1 MKKWK
6 KILISLITVFVL
18 AILPAE
24 SAILPGTVCVT
35 EAAPRI
41 SSSKLTMIKGQSRT
55 LKITGLKKG
64 QKITWKSSN
73 SKIVAVNK
81 AGKLQA
87 KAKGSATITGTVSKR
102 KYTCKVTVHAP
113 KLNKT
118 AVTLKVG
125 QTYQLKLNG
134 TNQKIT
140 WKSSNSKIVTVN
152 KAGKLFAKSA
162 GNATITAQINGIRFV
177 CKVKIQKKAA
187 PAKPAPTAAPAKPAP
202 TAAPAKPT
210 PTAAPAKPTPTAAP
224 KPGIK
229 LKNHILSK
237 GKKASD
243 GSVKIELNTHDES
256 KKIDMDLGG
265 LGSSSSSM
273 QVSVDEYRSITYI
286 PKNNSFKFYF
296 RFSSHDDLKS
306 DITLTFPMNSTAA
319 SLNFYFYMSILPDDE
334 SGTLIATM
342 SSSAPLSAIRNESS
356 NLSFHFQKLTNPYE
370 VLTQKDASELANDT
384 LDMAV
389 PYWTDLLKGSGI
401 TLRSLGFSTTK

>member
-18 AILPAE
+18 AMLPAE

-64 QKITWKSSN
+64 QKISWKSSN

-118 AVTLKVG
+118 SITLKVG
-125 QTYQLKLNG
+125 QTYQLKLSG

-152 KAGKLFAKSA
+152 KTGKLFAKSA
-162 GNATITAQINGIRFV
+162 GNATITAQVNGIRFV

-210 PTAAPAKPTPTAAP
+210 PTVAP

-256 KKIDMDLGG
+256 KKIDTDLVG
-265 LGSSSSSM
+265 LGSSPSSM

-356 NLSFHFQKLTNPYE
+356 NLSFHFQKLTDPYE
-370 VLTQKDASELANDT
+370 ILTQKDASELANDT

-389 PYWTDLLKGSGI
+389 PYWADLLKGSSI

>member
-1 MKKWK
+1 MKKCK
-6 KILISLITVFVL
+6 KILISLMTVFVL
-18 AILPAE
+18 ALLPAE
-24 SAILPGTVCVT
+24 STILPGTVCVT

-41 SSSKLTMIKGQSRT
+41 NSSQLTMIKGQSRT

-73 SKIVAVNK
+73 SKIVTVNK
-81 AGKLQA
+81 AGRLQA
-87 KAKGSATITGTVSKR
+87 KAKGSATITGTVSKK
-102 KYTCKVTVHAP
+102 KYTCKVTVQAP

-118 AVTLKVG
+118 SITLKVG
-125 QTYQLKLNG
+125 QTYQLKLSG

-140 WKSSNSKIVTVN
+140 WKSSNSKIVAVN
-152 KAGKLFAKSA
+152 KAGRLQAKSA
-162 GNATITAQINGIRFV
+162 GNATVTAQVNGIRFV

-187 PAKPAPTAAPAKPAP
+187 PAKPTPT
-202 TAAPAKPT
+202 TAPAKPT
-210 PTAAPAKPTPTAAP
+210 PTTAPAKPTPTTAP

-356 NLSFHFQKLTNPYE
+356 NLSFHFQKLTDPYE
-370 VLTQKDASELANDT
+370 ILTQKDASELANDT

>member
-18 AILPAE
+18 TMLPAE

-102 KYTCKVTVHAP
+102 KYTCKVTVQAP

-118 AVTLKVG
+118 SVTLKTG
-125 QTYQLKLNG
+125 QTYQLKLSG

-152 KAGKLFAKSA
+152 KTGKLFAKSA
-162 GNATITAQINGIRFV
+162 GNATITAQVNGIRFV

-210 PTAAPAKPTPTAAP
+210 PTVAP

-306 DITLTFPMNSTAA
+306 DITLTFPMNSTAT
-319 SLNFYFYMSILPDDE
+319 SLNFYFYISILPDDE

-356 NLSFHFQKLTNPYE
+356 NLSFHFQKLTDPYE
-370 VLTQKDASELANDT
+370 ILTQKDASELANDT

>member
-18 AILPAE
+18 AMLPAE

-102 KYTCKVTVHAP
+102 KYTCKVTVQAP

-118 AVTLKVG
+118 SVTLKVG
-125 QTYQLKLNG
+125 QTYQLKLSG

-152 KAGKLFAKSA
+152 KAGKLIAKSA
-162 GNATITAQINGIRFV
+162 GNATVTAQVNGIRFV

-210 PTAAPAKPTPTAAP
+210 PTTAP

-237 GKKASD
+237 GKKDSD
-243 GSVKIELNTHDES
+243 GRVKIELNTHDES

-286 PKNNSFKFYF
+286 PKTNSFKFYF

-342 SSSAPLSAIRNESS
+342 SSSAPLSAIKNESS
-356 NLSFHFQKLTNPYE
+356 NLSFHFQKLTDPYE
-370 VLTQKDASELANDT
+370 VLTQKDASEIANDT
-384 LDMAV
+384 LDMAI
-389 PYWTDLLKGSGI
+389 PYWADLLKGSGI

>member
-18 AILPAE
+18 AMLPAE

-64 QKITWKSSN
+64 QKISWKSSN

-102 KYTCKVTVHAP
+102 KYTCKVTVQAP

-125 QTYQLKLNG
+125 QTYQLKLSG

-152 KAGKLFAKSA
+152 KAGRLSARSA
-162 GNATITAQINGIRFV
+162 GNATITAQVNGIRFV

-210 PTAAPAKPTPTAAP
+210 PTVAP

-356 NLSFHFQKLTNPYE
+356 NLSFHFQKLTDPYE
-370 VLTQKDASELANDT
+370 ILTQKDASELANDT

-389 PYWTDLLKGSGI
+389 PYWADLLKGSSI

>member
-1 MKKWK
+1 M
-6 KILISLITVFVL
+6 TVFVL
-18 AILPAE
+18 AMLPAE

-73 SKIVAVNK
+73 SKIIAVNK

-102 KYTCKVTVHAP
+102 KYTCKVTVQAP

-118 AVTLKVG
+118 SVTLKVG
-125 QTYQLKLNG
+125 QTYQLKLSG

-152 KAGKLFAKSA
+152 KAGKLSARSA
-162 GNATITAQINGIRFV
+162 GNATVTAQVNGIRFV
-177 CKVKIQKKAA
+177 CKVKIQKKAV

-210 PTAAPAKPTPTAAP
+210 PTTAP

-237 GKKASD
+237 GKKDSD

-286 PKNNSFKFYF
+286 PKTNSFKFYF

-356 NLSFHFQKLTNPYE
+356 NLSFHFQKLTDPYE
-370 VLTQKDASELANDT
+370 ILTQKDASEIANDT
-384 LDMAV
+384 LDMAI
-389 PYWTDLLKGSGI
+389 PYWADLLKGSGI
-401 TLRSLGFSTTK
+401 TLRSLGFSTTR

>member
-18 AILPAE
+18 TMLPAE

-55 LKITGLKKG
+55 LKITGLKKR

-118 AVTLKVG
+118 AVTLKVD
-125 QTYQLKLNG
+125 QTYQLKLSG

-152 KAGKLFAKSA
+152 KTGKLFAKSA
-162 GNATITAQINGIRFV
+162 GNATITAQVNGIRFV

-187 PAKPAPTAAPAKPAP
+187 PAKPAPTAAPAKPA
-202 TAAPAKPT
+202 

-265 LGSSSSSM
+265 LGSSSSM

-356 NLSFHFQKLTNPYE
+356 NLSFHFQKLTDPYE

-389 PYWTDLLKGSGI
+389 PYWADLLKGSGI

>member
-6 KILISLITVFVL
+6 KILISLMTVFVL

-24 SAILPGTVCVT
+24 STILPGTVCVT

-102 KYTCKVTVHAP
+102 KYTCKVTVQAP

-118 AVTLKVG
+118 SVTLKTG
-125 QTYQLKLNG
+125 QTYQLKLSG

-152 KAGKLFAKSA
+152 KTGKLFAKSA
-162 GNATITAQINGIRFV
+162 GNATITAQVNGIRFV

-187 PAKPAPTAAPAKPAP
+187 PAKPAPT
-202 TAAPAKPT
+202 TAPAKPT
-210 PTAAPAKPTPTAAP
+210 PTAAPAKPTPTVAP

-229 LKNHILSK
+229 LKSHILSK

-356 NLSFHFQKLTNPYE
+356 NLSFHFQKLTDPYE
-370 VLTQKDASELANDT
+370 ILTQKDASELANDT

>member
-6 KILISLITVFVL
+6 KILISLMTFFVL
-18 AILPAE
+18 ALLPAE

-102 KYTCKVTVHAP
+102 KYTCKVTVQAP

-118 AVTLKVG
+118 SITLKVS
-125 QTYQLKLNG
+125 QTYQLKLSG

-152 KAGKLFAKSA
+152 KAGKLQAKSA
-162 GNATITAQINGIRFV
+162 GNATVTAQVNGIRFV

-187 PAKPAPTAAPAKPAP
+187 PAKPAPT
-202 TAAPAKPT
+202 TAPAKPT
-210 PTAAPAKPTPTAAP
+210 PTAAPAKPTPTTAP

-265 LGSSSSSM
+265 LGSSSSM

-356 NLSFHFQKLTNPYE
+356 NLSFHFQKLTDPYE

-389 PYWTDLLKGSGI
+389 PYWADLLKGSGI

>member
-6 KILISLITVFVL
+6 KILISLMTVFVL
-18 AILPAE
+18 ALLPAE
-24 SAILPGTVCVT
+24 STILPGTVCVT

-41 SSSKLTMIKGQSRT
+41 NSSKLTMIKGQSRT

-73 SKIVAVNK
+73 SKIVTVNK
-81 AGKLQA
+81 AGRLQA
-87 KAKGSATITGTVSKR
+87 KAKGSATITGTVSKK
-102 KYTCKVTVHAP
+102 KYTCKVTVQAP

-118 AVTLKVG
+118 SITLKVG
-125 QTYQLKLNG
+125 QTYQLKLSG

-140 WKSSNSKIVTVN
+140 WKSSNSKIVAVN
-152 KAGKLFAKSA
+152 KAGRLQAKSA
-162 GNATITAQINGIRFV
+162 GNATVTAQVNGIRFV

-187 PAKPAPTAAPAKPAP
+187 PAKPTPT
-202 TAAPAKPT
+202 TAPAKPT
-210 PTAAPAKPTPTAAP
+210 PTTAPAKPTPTTAP

-265 LGSSSSSM
+265 LGSSSSM

-286 PKNNSFKFYF
+286 PKTNSFKFYF

-356 NLSFHFQKLTNPYE
+356 NLSFHFQKLTDPYE
-370 VLTQKDASELANDT
+370 ILTQKDASELANDT
-384 LDMAV
+384 LDMAI
-389 PYWTDLLKGSGI
+389 PYWADLLKGSGI

>member
-55 LKITGLKKG
+55 LKITGLKKR

-102 KYTCKVTVHAP
+102 KYTCKVTVQAP

-118 AVTLKVG
+118 SVTLKTG
-125 QTYQLKLNG
+125 QTYQLKLSG

-152 KAGKLFAKSA
+152 KTGKLFAKSA
-162 GNATITAQINGIRFV
+162 GNATITAQVNGIRFV

-187 PAKPAPTAAPAKPAP
+187 PAKPAPTAAPAKPA
-202 TAAPAKPT
+202 

-356 NLSFHFQKLTNPYE
+356 NLSFHFQKLTDPYE

-389 PYWTDLLKGSGI
+389 PYWADLLKGSGI

>member
-1 MKKWK
+1 M
-6 KILISLITVFVL
+6 TVFVL
-18 AILPAE
+18 AMLPAE

-41 SSSKLTMIKGQSRT
+41 SSSQLTMIKGQSRT

-102 KYTCKVTVHAP
+102 KYTCKVTVQAP

-125 QTYQLKLNG
+125 QTYQLKLSG

-152 KAGKLFAKSA
+152 KAGKLSARSA
-162 GNATITAQINGIRFV
+162 GNATVTAQVNGIRFV

-187 PAKPAPTAAPAKPAP
+187 PAKPAPTTAPAKPAP
-202 TAAPAKPT
+202 TAAPAKPA
-210 PTAAPAKPTPTAAP
+210 PTTAP

-237 GKKASD
+237 GKKDSD

-286 PKNNSFKFYF
+286 PKTNSFKFYF
-296 RFSSHDDLKS
+296 RFSSHDTLKS

-356 NLSFHFQKLTNPYE
+356 NLSFHFQKLTDPYE
-370 VLTQKDASELANDT
+370 VLTQKDASEIANDT
-384 LDMAV
+384 LDMAI
-389 PYWTDLLKGSGI
+389 PYWTDLLNGSGI

>member
-1 MKKWK
+1 MWLCQSILFQHQLQKENGDHTFRLSGTEYITSSLLYNKVTGTNASALLRNFTYNQSIK
-6 KILISLITVFVL
+6 RTIIFFRRRDRYEKMEKILISLITVFVL

-35 EAAPRI
+35 EAVPRI

-73 SKIVAVNK
+73 SKIV
-81 AGKLQA
+81 
-87 KAKGSATITGTVSKR
+87 
-102 KYTCKVTVHAP
+102 
-113 KLNKT
+113 
-118 AVTLKVG
+118 
-125 QTYQLKLNG
+125 
-134 TNQKIT
+134 
-140 WKSSNSKIVTVN
+140 TVN
-152 KAGKLFAKSA
+152 KTGKLFAKSA
-162 GNATITAQINGIRFV
+162 GNATITAQVNGIRFV

-187 PAKPAPTAAPAKPAP
+187 PAKPAPTAAPAKP
-202 TAAPAKPT
+202 T
-210 PTAAPAKPTPTAAP
+210 PTVAP

-229 LKNHILSK
+229 LKNHILCK

-319 SLNFYFYMSILPDDE
+319 SLNFYFYISILPDDE

-356 NLSFHFQKLTNPYE
+356 NLSFHFQKLTDPYE
-370 VLTQKDASELANDT
+370 ILTQKDASELANDT

>member
-1 MKKWK
+1 M
-6 KILISLITVFVL
+6 TVFVL
-18 AILPAE
+18 AMLPAE

-87 KAKGSATITGTVSKR
+87 KAKGSATITGTVSKK
-102 KYTCKVTVHAP
+102 KYTCKVTVQAP

-118 AVTLKVG
+118 SITLKVG
-125 QTYQLKLNG
+125 QTYQLKLSG

-152 KAGKLFAKSA
+152 KAGRLQAKSA
-162 GNATITAQINGIRFV
+162 GNATVTAQVNGIRFV

-187 PAKPAPTAAPAKPAP
+187 PAKPAPT
-202 TAAPAKPT
+202 TAPAKPT
-210 PTAAPAKPTPTAAP
+210 PTAAPAKPTPTTAP

-265 LGSSSSSM
+265 LGSSSSM

-356 NLSFHFQKLTNPYE
+356 NLSFHFQKLTDPYE

-384 LDMAV
+384 LDMAI
-389 PYWTDLLKGSGI
+389 PYWADLLKGSGI

>member
-41 SSSKLTMIKGQSRT
+41 SSSKLTIIKGQSRT

-102 KYTCKVTVHAP
+102 KYTCKVTVQAP

-118 AVTLKVG
+118 SVTLKTG
-125 QTYQLKLNG
+125 QTYQLKLSG

-152 KAGKLFAKSA
+152 KTGKLFAKSA
-162 GNATITAQINGIRFV
+162 GNATITAQVNGIRFV

-210 PTAAPAKPTPTAAP
+210 PTVAP

-319 SLNFYFYMSILPDDE
+319 SLNFYFYISILPDDE

-356 NLSFHFQKLTNPYE
+356 NLSFHFQKLTDPYE
-370 VLTQKDASELANDT
+370 ILTQKDASELANDT

>member
-18 AILPAE
+18 AMLPAE

-125 QTYQLKLNG
+125 QTYQLKLSG

-152 KAGKLFAKSA
+152 KAGKLIAKSA
-162 GNATITAQINGIRFV
+162 GNATVTAQVNGIRFV

-210 PTAAPAKPTPTAAP
+210 PTTAP

-256 KKIDMDLGG
+256 KKVDMDLGG

-286 PKNNSFKFYF
+286 PKTNSFKFYF
-296 RFSSHDDLKS
+296 RFSSHDNLKS

-356 NLSFHFQKLTNPYE
+356 NLSFHFQKLTDPYE
-370 VLTQKDASELANDT
+370 VLTQKDASEIANDT
-384 LDMAV
+384 LDMAI
-389 PYWTDLLKGSGI
+389 PYWADLLRGSGI

>member
-18 AILPAE
+18 AMLPAE

-73 SKIVAVNK
+73 SKIVTVNK

-102 KYTCKVTVHAP
+102 KYTCKVTVQAP

-125 QTYQLKLNG
+125 QTYQLKLSG

-152 KAGKLFAKSA
+152 KAGKLIAKSA
-162 GNATITAQINGIRFV
+162 GNATVTAQVNGIRFV

-210 PTAAPAKPTPTAAP
+210 PTTAP

-237 GKKASD
+237 GKKDSD

-286 PKNNSFKFYF
+286 PKTNSFKFYF

-356 NLSFHFQKLTNPYE
+356 NLSFHFQKLTDPYE
-370 VLTQKDASELANDT
+370 VLTQKDASEIANDT
-384 LDMAV
+384 LDMAI
-389 PYWTDLLKGSGI
+389 PYWADLLKGSGI

>member
-102 KYTCKVTVHAP
+102 KYTCKVTVQAP

-118 AVTLKVG
+118 SVTLKTG
-125 QTYQLKLNG
+125 QTYQLKLSG

-152 KAGKLFAKSA
+152 KTGKLFAKSA
-162 GNATITAQINGIRFV
+162 GNATITAQVNGIRFV

-210 PTAAPAKPTPTAAP
+210 PTVAPN
-224 KPGIK
+224 PGII
-229 LKNHILSK
+229 LINHILSK

-265 LGSSSSSM
+265 LGSSSSM

-356 NLSFHFQKLTNPYE
+356 NLSFHFQKLTDPYE

-389 PYWTDLLKGSGI
+389 PYWADLLKGSGI

>member
-18 AILPAE
+18 TMLPAE

-118 AVTLKVG
+118 AVTLKVS
-125 QTYQLKLNG
+125 QTYQLKLSG

-162 GNATITAQINGIRFV
+162 GNATITAQVNGIRFV

-187 PAKPAPTAAPAKPAP
+187 QAKPAPTAAPAKPAP

-210 PTAAPAKPTPTAAP
+210 PTVAP

-356 NLSFHFQKLTNPYE
+356 NLSFHFQKLTDPYE
-370 VLTQKDASELANDT
+370 ILTQKDASELANDT

-389 PYWTDLLKGSGI
+389 PYWADLLKGSSI

>member
-18 AILPAE
+18 AMLPAE

-73 SKIVAVNK
+73 SKIV
-81 AGKLQA
+81 
-87 KAKGSATITGTVSKR
+87 
-102 KYTCKVTVHAP
+102 
-113 KLNKT
+113 
-118 AVTLKVG
+118 
-125 QTYQLKLNG
+125 
-134 TNQKIT
+134 
-140 WKSSNSKIVTVN
+140 TVN
-152 KAGKLFAKSA
+152 KTGKLFAKSA
-162 GNATITAQINGIRFV
+162 GNATITAQVNGIRFV

-202 TAAPAKPT
+202 TAT
-210 PTAAPAKPTPTAAP
+210 PAKPTPTAAP

-356 NLSFHFQKLTNPYE
+356 NLSFHFQKLTDPYE

-389 PYWTDLLKGSGI
+389 PYWADLLKGSGI

>member
-18 AILPAE
+18 AMLPAE

-41 SSSKLTMIKGQSRT
+41 SSSKLTMIKGQSIT

-102 KYTCKVTVHAP
+102 KYTCKVTVQAP

-125 QTYQLKLNG
+125 QTYQLKLSG

-152 KAGKLFAKSA
+152 KAGKLIAKSA
-162 GNATITAQINGIRFV
+162 GNATVTAQVNGIRFV

-210 PTAAPAKPTPTAAP
+210 PTTAP

-237 GKKASD
+237 GKKDSD
-243 GSVKIELNTHDES
+243 GRVKIELNTHDES

-286 PKNNSFKFYF
+286 PKTNSFKFYF

-342 SSSAPLSAIRNESS
+342 SSSAPLSAIKNESS
-356 NLSFHFQKLTNPYE
+356 NLSFHFQKLTDPYE
-370 VLTQKDASELANDT
+370 VLTQKDASEIANDT
-384 LDMAV
+384 LDMAI
-389 PYWTDLLKGSGI
+389 PYWADLLKGSGI

>member
-18 AILPAE
+18 AMLPAE

-102 KYTCKVTVHAP
+102 KYTCKVTVQAP

-118 AVTLKVG
+118 SVTLKVG
-125 QTYQLKLNG
+125 QTYQLKLSG

-152 KAGKLFAKSA
+152 KAGKLSARSA
-162 GNATITAQINGIRFV
+162 GNATVTAQVNGIRFV

-210 PTAAPAKPTPTAAP
+210 PTTAP

-237 GKKASD
+237 GKKDSD

-286 PKNNSFKFYF
+286 PKTNSFKFYF

-356 NLSFHFQKLTNPYE
+356 NLSFHFQKLTDPYE
-370 VLTQKDASELANDT
+370 VLTQKDASEIANDT
-384 LDMAV
+384 LDMAI
-389 PYWTDLLKGSGI
+389 PYWTDLLNGSGI

>member
-6 KILISLITVFVL
+6 KILISLMTVFVL
-18 AILPAE
+18 AMLPAE

-102 KYTCKVTVHAP
+102 KYTCKVTVQAP

-125 QTYQLKLNG
+125 QTYQLKLSG

-152 KAGKLFAKSA
+152 KAGKLSARSA
-162 GNATITAQINGIRFV
+162 GNATVTAQVNGIRFV

-210 PTAAPAKPTPTAAP
+210 PTTAP

-256 KKIDMDLGG
+256 KKVDMDLGG

-296 RFSSHDDLKS
+296 RFSSHDNLKS

-356 NLSFHFQKLTNPYE
+356 NLSFHFQKLTDPYE
-370 VLTQKDASELANDT
+370 VLTQKDASEIANDT
-384 LDMAV
+384 LDMAI
-389 PYWTDLLKGSGI
+389 PYWADLLNGSGI

>member
-18 AILPAE
+18 AMLPAE
-24 SAILPGTVCVT
+24 STILPGTVCVT

-73 SKIVAVNK
+73 SKIVTVNK

-102 KYTCKVTVHAP
+102 KYTCKVTVQAP

-118 AVTLKVG
+118 SITLKVG
-125 QTYQLKLNG
+125 QTYQLKLSG

-152 KAGKLFAKSA
+152 KAGRLQAKSA
-162 GNATITAQINGIRFV
+162 GNATVTAQVNGIRFV

-187 PAKPAPTAAPAKPAP
+187 PAKPAPTTAPAKPAP

-210 PTAAPAKPTPTAAP
+210 PTTAP

-356 NLSFHFQKLTNPYE
+356 NLSFHFQKLTDPYG

-389 PYWTDLLKGSGI
+389 PYWADLLKGSGI

>member
-118 AVTLKVG
+118 AVTLKVS
-125 QTYQLKLNG
+125 QTYQLKLSG

-152 KAGKLFAKSA
+152 KAGRLSARSA
-162 GNATITAQINGIRFV
+162 GNATVTAQVNGIRFV

-187 PAKPAPTAAPAKPAP
+187 PAKPAPTAVPAKPAP

-210 PTAAPAKPTPTAAP
+210 PTTAP

-256 KKIDMDLGG
+256 KKVDMDLGG
-265 LGSSSSSM
+265 LGALSSSM

-286 PKNNSFKFYF
+286 PKTNSFKFYF

-356 NLSFHFQKLTNPYE
+356 NLSFHFQKLTDPYE
-370 VLTQKDASELANDT
+370 VLTQKDASEIANDT
-384 LDMAV
+384 LDMAI

-401 TLRSLGFSTTK
+401 TLRFLGFSTTK

>member
-18 AILPAE
+18 AMLPAE

-81 AGKLQA
+81 
-87 KAKGSATITGTVSKR
+87 T
-102 KYTCKVTVHAP
+102 
-113 KLNKT
+113 
-118 AVTLKVG
+118 
-125 QTYQLKLNG
+125 
-134 TNQKIT
+134 
-140 WKSSNSKIVTVN
+140 
-152 KAGKLFAKSA
+152 GKLFAKSA
-162 GNATITAQINGIRFV
+162 GNATITAQVNGIRFV

-210 PTAAPAKPTPTAAP
+210 PTVAP

-356 NLSFHFQKLTNPYE
+356 NLSFHFQKLTDPYE
-370 VLTQKDASELANDT
+370 ILTQKDASELANDT

-389 PYWTDLLKGSGI
+389 PYWADLLKGSGI

>member
-102 KYTCKVTVHAP
+102 KYTCKVTVQAP

-118 AVTLKVG
+118 SITLKVG
-125 QTYQLKLNG
+125 QTYQLKLSG

-140 WKSSNSKIVTVN
+140 WKSSNPKIVTVN
-152 KAGKLFAKSA
+152 KAGKLQAKSA
-162 GNATITAQINGIRFV
+162 GNATITAQVNGIRFV
-177 CKVKIQKKAA
+177 CKVKIQKKAV
-187 PAKPAPTAAPAKPAP
+187 PAKPSPTS
-202 TAAPAKPT
+202 APAKPT
-210 PTAAPAKPTPTAAP
+210 PTTAPAKPTPTAAP

-237 GKKASD
+237 GKKTSD

-265 LGSSSSSM
+265 LGSSSSM

-356 NLSFHFQKLTNPYE
+356 NLSFHFQKLTDPY
-370 VLTQKDASELANDT
+370 
-384 LDMAV
+384 
-389 PYWTDLLKGSGI
+389 
-401 TLRSLGFSTTK
+401 

>member
-6 KILISLITVFVL
+6 KILISLMTVFVL
-18 AILPAE
+18 AMLPAE

-102 KYTCKVTVHAP
+102 KYTCKVTVQAP

-118 AVTLKVG
+118 SVTLKTG
-125 QTYQLKLNG
+125 QTYQLKLSG

-152 KAGKLFAKSA
+152 KTGKLFAKSA
-162 GNATITAQINGIRFV
+162 GNATITAQVNGIRFV

-210 PTAAPAKPTPTAAP
+210 PTVAP

-306 DITLTFPMNSTAA
+306 DITLTFPMNSTAS

-334 SGTLIATM
+334 SDTLIATM

-356 NLSFHFQKLTNPYE
+356 NLSFHFQKLTDPYE
-370 VLTQKDASELANDT
+370 ILTQKDASELANDT

>member
-102 KYTCKVTVHAP
+102 KYTCKVTVQAP

-118 AVTLKVG
+118 SVTLKTG
-125 QTYQLKLNG
+125 QTYQLKLSG

-152 KAGKLFAKSA
+152 KTGKLFAKSA
-162 GNATITAQINGIRFV
+162 GNATITAQVNGIRFV

-210 PTAAPAKPTPTAAP
+210 PTVAP

-356 NLSFHFQKLTNPYE
+356 NLSFHFQKLTDPYE
-370 VLTQKDASELANDT
+370 ILTQKDASELANDT

>member
-18 AILPAE
+18 AILPSE

-73 SKIVAVNK
+73 SKIVTVNK

-102 KYTCKVTVHAP
+102 KYTCKVTVQAP

-118 AVTLKVG
+118 SITLKVG
-125 QTYQLKLNG
+125 QTYQLKLSG

-162 GNATITAQINGIRFV
+162 GNATITAQVNGIRFV

-187 PAKPAPTAAPAKPAP
+187 PAKPAPTAAPAKPA
-202 TAAPAKPT
+202 

-356 NLSFHFQKLTNPYE
+356 NLSFHFQKLTDPYE
-370 VLTQKDASELANDT
+370 ILTQKDASELANDT

>member
-18 AILPAE
+18 ANLPAE

-73 SKIVAVNK
+73 SKIVTVNK

-102 KYTCKVTVHAP
+102 KYTCKVTVQAP

-118 AVTLKVG
+118 SITLKVG
-125 QTYQLKLNG
+125 QTYQLKLSG

-162 GNATITAQINGIRFV
+162 GNATITAQVNGIRFV

-202 TAAPAKPT
+202 TAT
-210 PTAAPAKPTPTAAP
+210 PAKPTPTAAP

-356 NLSFHFQKLTNPYE
+356 NLSFHFQKLTDPYE
-370 VLTQKDASELANDT
+370 ILTQKDASELANDT

-389 PYWTDLLKGSGI
+389 PYWADLLKGSGI

>member
-1 MKKWK
+1 M
-6 KILISLITVFVL
+6 TVFVL

-102 KYTCKVTVHAP
+102 KYTCKVTVQAP

-118 AVTLKVG
+118 SVTLKTG
-125 QTYQLKLNG
+125 QTYQLKLSG

-152 KAGKLFAKSA
+152 KTGKLFAKSA
-162 GNATITAQINGIRFV
+162 GNATITAQVNGIRFV

-210 PTAAPAKPTPTAAP
+210 PTVAP

-319 SLNFYFYMSILPDDE
+319 SLNFYFYISILPDDE

-356 NLSFHFQKLTNPYE
+356 NLSFHFQKLTDPYE
-370 VLTQKDASELANDT
+370 ILTQKDASELANDT

>member
-73 SKIVAVNK
+73 SKIV
-81 AGKLQA
+81 
-87 KAKGSATITGTVSKR
+87 
-102 KYTCKVTVHAP
+102 
-113 KLNKT
+113 
-118 AVTLKVG
+118 
-125 QTYQLKLNG
+125 
-134 TNQKIT
+134 
-140 WKSSNSKIVTVN
+140 TVN

-162 GNATITAQINGIRFV
+162 GNATITAQVNGIRFV

-187 PAKPAPTAAPAKPAP
+187 PAKP
-202 TAAPAKPT
+202 
-210 PTAAPAKPTPTAAP
+210 TPTAAP
-224 KPGIK
+224 KSGIK
-229 LKNHILSK
+229 LKNHILNK

-356 NLSFHFQKLTNPYE
+356 NLSFHFQKLTDPYE
-370 VLTQKDASELANDT
+370 ILTQKDASELANDT

>member
-1 MKKWK
+1 MKKWE

-18 AILPAE
+18 TMLSAE
-24 SAILPGTVCVT
+24 SAILPSTVCVT

-73 SKIVAVNK
+73 SKIVTVNK

-102 KYTCKVTVHAP
+102 KYTCKVTVQAP

-118 AVTLKVG
+118 SITLKVG
-125 QTYQLKLNG
+125 QTYQLKLSG

-140 WKSSNSKIVTVN
+140 WKSSNSKIVTIN
-152 KAGKLFAKSA
+152 KTGKLFAKSA
-162 GNATITAQINGIRFV
+162 GNATITAQVNGIRFV

-210 PTAAPAKPTPTAAP
+210 PTVAP

-319 SLNFYFYMSILPDDE
+319 SLNFYFYISILPDDE

-342 SSSAPLSAIRNESS
+342 SSSAPLSAIRN
-356 NLSFHFQKLTNPYE
+356 
-370 VLTQKDASELANDT
+370 
-384 LDMAV
+384 
-389 PYWTDLLKGSGI
+389 
-401 TLRSLGFSTTK
+401 

>member
-73 SKIVAVNK
+73 SKIVTVNK

-102 KYTCKVTVHAP
+102 KYTCKVTVQAP

-118 AVTLKVG
+118 SVTLKTG
-125 QTYQLKLNG
+125 QTYQLKLSG

-152 KAGKLFAKSA
+152 KTGKLFAKSA
-162 GNATITAQINGIRFV
+162 GNATITAQVNGIRFV

-187 PAKPAPTAAPAKPAP
+187 PAKPAPTAAPAKP
-202 TAAPAKPT
+202 T
-210 PTAAPAKPTPTAAP
+210 PTAAPAKPTPTVAP

-265 LGSSSSSM
+265 LGSSSSM

-356 NLSFHFQKLTNPYE
+356 NLSFHFQKLTDPYE

-389 PYWTDLLKGSGI
+389 PYWADLLKGSGI